1 MIIVDTHVHV
11 ALHTYD
17 PVEMLLTQM
26 QYNSVDQTTLVQS
39 STSTDNSYVI
49 ECKRRFPRRLAV
61 VCRVDVAGPNAPA
74 DLERWHGE
82 GADSVRLRNF
92 NRSPGDDPLAVWRK
106 AAALGMPVSVGG
118 PMDGY
123 LTQEFIHIVE
133 SLPNLKIVLEHL
145 GGMGF
150 HAVSE
155 YQHARPSEDHYRQ
168 VLELARYPNV
178 YMKFHG
184 MGEFCDPPFP
194 YKQVPPYLKMAYDA
208 FGPRRMMWGSDY
220 PRVLLREGYRNSLEF
235 TMEQM
240 SFCNREDL
248 EWLFGKTAR
257 WVWET
262 LQPEP

>member
-39 STSTDNSYVI
+39 STTTDNSYVI

-61 VCRVDVAGPNAPA
+61 VCRVDVAGPNAPT

-106 AAALGMPVSVGG
+106 AADLGMPVSVGG
-118 PMDGY
+118 PMEGY
-123 LTQEFIHIVE
+123 LTQEFSGIVE
-133 SLPNLKIVLEHL
+133 SLPHLKIVLEHL

-178 YMKFHG
+178 YLKFHG

-194 YKQVPPYLKMAYDA
+194 YQQVPPYLKMAYDA

-220 PRVLLREGYRNSLEF
+220 PRVLLREGYRNSLAF

-248 EWLFGKTAR
+248 EWAFGKTAR
-257 WVWET
+257 SVWET
-262 LQPEP
+262 LQP